1 MKCFVISDTFTKILV
16 ATGASLGDTRVEI
29 IDLSDENLICQPLTN
44 FPRDVQR
51 AGEMPRQNTEHV
63 HHEPFLLSFFQN
75 CINKDYI
82 LTVSSP
88 NQELFMLFCRNLL
101 NGNCGIR
108 HFGML
113 NFFDSLNNRG

>member
-51 AGEMPRQNTEHV
+51 AGEV
-63 HHEPFLLSFFQN
+63 
-75 CINKDYI
+75 IDI
-82 LTVSSP
+82 
-88 NQELFMLFCRNLL
+88 
-101 NGNCGIR
+101 
-108 HFGML
+108 
-113 NFFDSLNNRG
+113 